1 MFLIFLLFEKCQYLV
16 FERYFVKEERE
27 SSREK
32 EERDYN

>member
-27 SSREK
+27 SPGEK
-32 EERDYN
+32 EGTEYN